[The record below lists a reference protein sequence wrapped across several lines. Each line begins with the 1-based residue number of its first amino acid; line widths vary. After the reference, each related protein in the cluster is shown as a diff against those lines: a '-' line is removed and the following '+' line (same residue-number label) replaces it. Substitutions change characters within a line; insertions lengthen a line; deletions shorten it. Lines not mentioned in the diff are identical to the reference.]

1 MKRLIV
7 FILLVSILLPGAV
20 PVWAHNPFTSKPETQ
35 HKAPEPP
42 FKSQFFVKI
51 ILWQHQLK
59 AKMSELIRGVKEDGN
74 FVPVLFLMALAFAY
88 GVLHA
93 AGPGHGKVVATS
105 YVLSHNT
112 SVLNGILFGLCIAMI
127 HGFSGAVGVLGLRYI
142 IEQSVSETL
151 TTATTITQIISF
163 GLIFLLGLAIL
174 LKHIYVLVFSKARD
188 SKKTTNRPTR
198 KGLLPWAV
206 AVGLVPCPAV
216 VMVML
221 FCLSMDV
228 MVLGLVLSACIAIG
242 MGATI
247 SLVVT
252 AVVLGKSGLMKSV
265 SEKRATFI
273 EGTIGLLSGTAIAAF
288 GVIFLL
294 ATITETYY

>member
-7 FILLVSILLPGAV
+7 FILLVSILLPGTV
-20 PVWAHNPFTSKPETQ
+20 SVWAHNPFTSKPETQ

-74 FVPVLFLMALAFAY
+74 FAPVVFLMAVAFAY

-174 LKHIYVLVFSKARD
+174 LKHLYVLVFSKTRD

-221 FCLSMDV
+221 FCLSMEV
-228 MVLGLVLSACIAIG
+228 MLLGLVLSACIALG